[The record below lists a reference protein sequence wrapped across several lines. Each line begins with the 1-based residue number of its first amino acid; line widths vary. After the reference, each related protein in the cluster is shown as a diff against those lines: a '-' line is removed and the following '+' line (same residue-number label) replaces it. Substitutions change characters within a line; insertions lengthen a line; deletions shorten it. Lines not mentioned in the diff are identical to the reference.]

1 MAKGPTVYDVA
12 SKAGVSIATVSF
24 TFRQPSRVRESTR
37 EAVIAAARDLGYVP
51 SGSAR
56 GLARG
61 RTGVLGLF
69 SFDFL
74 WDAPDRRDP
83 LGPSAVSSDEL
94 VGEPHDDFRLFPVYL
109 DEVQRGFEVQCW
121 RQGYDLMIGG
131 RRSDP
136 GEGFIADIAGRV
148 DGLAVFPQT
157 LPKSILLHIARRIP
171 VVELGSEAS
180 DDGLSHLTV
189 DNAQGMR
196 LMADHLIDH
205 HGMRDFVLVGSM
217 VNADSEPRKQAFAE
231 ILRERRLPVRPA
243 LQHPFGAKSGAAAV
257 LSSMRE
263 DGQLPQAFVC
273 VSDDVALTVM
283 DALRELGV
291 SVPGD
296 VVVTGFDGLAAGA
309 VARPALTT
317 IRQPMSDI
325 GRLAADALIARA
337 KDPAATPQSLTLPVR
352 MLVRESCGCTRA

>member
-24 TFRQPSRVRESTR
+24 TFRQPSRVRASTR
-37 EAVIAAARDLGYVP
+37 DAVIAAARDLGYVP

-74 WDAPDRRDP
+74 WDAPDRRKP
-83 LGPSAVSSDEL
+83 FAPSATESNAFP
-94 VGEPHDDFRLFPVYL
+94 GEPYDDFRLFPVYL

-131 RRSDP
+131 RRRDS
-136 GEGFIADIAGRV
+136 GEAFIAGIAGRV

-157 LPKSILLHIARRIP
+157 LPREVLLHIARRIP
-171 VVELGSEAS
+171 VVELGSEES
-180 DDGLSHLTV
+180 DDGLSHVTV

-196 LMADHLIDH
+196 LLADHLIDH
-205 HGMRDFVLVGSM
+205 HGKKDFMLVGSM
-217 VNADSEPRKQAFAE
+217 VNADSERRKQAFNE
-231 ILRERRLPVRPA
+231 VLRERGLVVRSA

-257 LSSMRE
+257 LSSLR
-263 DGQLPQAFVC
+263 DGKQLPEAFVC

-283 DALRELGV
+283 DALTELGV

-296 VVVTGFDGLAAGA
+296 VVITGFDGLAAGA

-317 IRQPMSDI
+317 IRQPMGDI
-325 GRLAADALIARA
+325 GRRAADSLIARGNDSGTA
-337 KDPAATPQSLTLPVR
+337 PESVTLPVR
-352 MLVRESCGCTRA
+352 MLVRESCGCSRA